1 LNLVFDIDW
10 VLVHI
15 RKERFPAHRRFKLQL
30 RMDDDNSRSN
40 PFKKKENCENHQAI
54 IQDPLHFLIGPIIR
68 SKAKTIK
75 KAFNEIIQDI

>member
-1 LNLVFDIDW
+1 
-10 VLVHI
+10 
-15 RKERFPAHRRFKLQL
+15 
-30 RMDDDNSRSN
+30 MDDDNSRSN

-54 IQDPLHFLIGPIIR
+54 IQDPLHFLIGLIIR